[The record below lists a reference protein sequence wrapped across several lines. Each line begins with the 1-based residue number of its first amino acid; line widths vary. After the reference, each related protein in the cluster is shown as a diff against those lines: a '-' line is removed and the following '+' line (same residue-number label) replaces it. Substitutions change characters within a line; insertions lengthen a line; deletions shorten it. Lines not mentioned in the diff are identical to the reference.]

1 MIRFTLAALL
11 MQKEQAKALEI
22 FKRRAVQILE
32 AAVKSLSPNVKE
44 EIKLLVVC
52 VSILAQDEQF

>member
-1 MIRFTLAALL
+1 
-11 MQKEQAKALEI
+11 MQNEQAKALEI
-22 FKRRAVQILE
+22 FKRRAAEILE

>member
-11 MQKEQAKALEI
+11 MQNEQAKALEI
-22 FKRRAVQILE
+22 FKRRAAEILE